1 MCLLTL
7 MATEE
12 GDSLVQEKDD
22 LRFQLNPHAKY
33 DVRAAVLLIHDDLI
47 LVTLEATSGFAIV
60 PGGAVKFG
68 ETVAEAA
75 VREVYEELRLKDVQ
89 PSLVGVL
96 ESFWEQPEQTYQ
108 QLILV
113 HRLEL
118 SSIQADAIVWQGGL
132 QGQWLSFSEA
142 SKRLRPRA
150 LAQFLRSGETFL
162 HLVDH
167 HGE

>member
-1 MCLLTL
+1 MFVAL
-7 MATEE
+7 MVIEE
-12 GDSLVQEKDD
+12 GDVLVQEKDD
-22 LRFQLNPHAKY
+22 LRFQLNPHAKF
-33 DVRAAVLLIHDDLI
+33 DVRAAVLLIHDDQV
-47 LVTLEATSGFAIV
+47 LVTVEATSGSAIV

-75 VREVYEELRLKDVQ
+75 GREVYEELRLKDMQ

-118 SSIQADAIVWQGGL
+118 SSAQAEAVVWQEGL

-142 SKRLRPRA
+142 SRRMRPHA
-150 LAQFLRSGETFL
+150 LAEFMRPSETFL

-167 HGE
+167 HK

>member
-1 MCLLTL
+1 M
-7 MATEE
+7 
-12 GDSLVQEKDD
+12 VQEKDD

-33 DVRAAVLLIHDDLI
+33 DVRAAVLLIHDDQI

>member
-1 MCLLTL
+1 

-33 DVRAAVLLIHDDLI
+33 DVRAAVLLIHDDQI